1 MQKKNRISH
10 EEEIKLCRQAQLH
23 DHTSKY
29 AMTKMVNANIGLVE
43 KIANKLYIKN
53 DQYSFDD
60 LYQEGVFGLI
70 RGVNKFDPSVGCRFS
85 TYSYYWIYSYI
96 MRYCENNLG
105 KIRIP
110 THLREKMRKQ
120 KDNKTEL
127 DRLKSK
133 VPSVVS
139 LNTLVGESLSFDS
152 VVTYTENISFDDE
165 MDNVL
170 DVMGEVLDE
179 REYQVLCSRFGLGGE
194 KPLSQREC
202 AKLHNVTHG
211 AIYLIE
217 KKSIKKIKHHMGYK

>member
-127 DRLKSK
+127 DKLKSK

-139 LNTLVGESLSFDS
+139 LNTLVGESLSLDN

-165 MDNVL
+165 MEHVL
-170 DVMGEVLDE
+170 VVMDEVLDE
-179 REYQVLCSRFGLGGE
+179 REHQVLCSRFGLGGE

-217 KKSIKKIKHHMGYK
+217 KKSIKKIKQYMSL

>member
-10 EEEIKLCRQAQLH
+10 EEEIKLCRQAQLR

-43 KIANKLYIKN
+43 KLANKLYIKN

-127 DRLKSK
+127 ERLKSK

-139 LNTLVGESLSFDS
+139 LNTLVGESLSLDN

-165 MDNVL
+165 MEHVL
-170 DVMGEVLDE
+170 VVMDEVLDE
-179 REYQVLCSRFGLGGE
+179 REHQVLCSRFGLGGE

-217 KKSIKKIKHHMGYK
+217 KKSIRKIKQYLSL

>member
-10 EEEIKLCRQAQLH
+10 EEEIKLCRQAQLQ

-29 AMTKMVNANIGLVE
+29 AMTKMVSANIGLVE
-43 KIANKLYIKN
+43 KLANKLYIKN

-127 DRLKSK
+127 DKLKSK

-139 LNTLVGESLSFDS
+139 LNTIVGESLPLDN

-165 MDNVL
+165 MEHVL
-170 DVMGEVLDE
+170 VVMNEVLDE
-179 REYQVLCSRFGLGGE
+179 REHQVLCSRFGIGGE

-217 KKSIKKIKHHMGYK
+217 KRSIKKIKHHMGYK

>member
-10 EEEIKLCRQAQLH
+10 EEEIKLCRQAQLR

-29 AMTKMVNANIGLVE
+29 AMTKMVSANIGLVE
-43 KIANKLYIKN
+43 KLANKLYIKN

>member
-29 AMTKMVNANIGLVE
+29 AMTKMVSANIGLVE
-43 KIANKLYIKN
+43 KLANKLYIKN

-120 KDNKTEL
+120 KDNKVEL

-139 LNTLVGESLSFDS
+139 LNTIVGESLSLDN

-165 MDNVL
+165 MEHVL
-170 DVMGEVLDE
+170 VVMNEVLDE
-179 REYQVLCSRFGLGGE
+179 REHQVLCSRFGIGGE

-217 KKSIKKIKHHMGYK
+217 KKSIKKIKQYLSL

>member
-43 KIANKLYIKN
+43 KLANKLYIKN

-120 KDNKTEL
+120 KDNKVEL

-139 LNTLVGESLSFDS
+139 LNTIVGESLSLDN

-165 MDNVL
+165 MEHVL
-170 DVMGEVLDE
+170 VVMDEVLDE
-179 REYQVLCSRFGLGGE
+179 REHQVLCSRFGIGGE

>member
-1 MQKKNRISH
+1 LQKKNRISH
-10 EEEIKLCRQAQLH
+10 EEEINLCRQAQIC
-23 DHTSKY
+23 DKASKF
-29 AMTKMVNANIGLVE
+29 AMTKMVNSNIGLVE

-53 DQYSFDD
+53 DQFSFDD

-70 RGVNKFDPSVGCRFS
+70 RAVNKFDPSVGCRFS

-120 KDNKTEL
+120 KDNKDEL
-127 DRLKSK
+127 DRLKAK
-133 VPSVVS
+133 LPSVVS
-139 LNTLVGESLSFDS
+139 LNTLVGESLSL
-152 VVTYTENISFDDE
+152 ENIATYNVSFDDD

-170 DVMGEVLDE
+170 DVMNQVLNE
-179 REYQVLCSRFGLGGE
+179 REHEIICSRFGVGGN

-202 AKLHNVTHG
+202 AKVHGVTHT

-217 KKSIKKIKHHMGYK
+217 KKSINKIKRHLGYK

>member
-120 KDNKTEL
+120 KDNKVEL

-139 LNTLVGESLSFDS
+139 LNTIVGESLSLDN
-152 VVTYTENISFDDE
+152 VATYTENISFDDE

-170 DVMGEVLDE
+170 DVMEQVLDE
-179 REYQVLCSRFGLGGE
+179 REHQVLCSRFGIGGE

-217 KKSIKKIKHHMGYK
+217 KKSIKKIKHHLGYK

>member
-10 EEEIKLCRQAQLH
+10 EEEIKLCRQAQLR

-43 KIANKLYIKN
+43 KLANKLYIKN

-120 KDNKTEL
+120 KDNKVEL
-127 DRLKSK
+127 DKLKSK

-139 LNTLVGESLSFDS
+139 LNTIVGESLSLDN

-165 MDNVL
+165 MEHVL
-170 DVMGEVLDE
+170 VVMDEVLDE
-179 REYQVLCSRFGLGGE
+179 REHQVLCSRFGLGGE

>member
-120 KDNKTEL
+120 KDNKVEL

-139 LNTLVGESLSFDS
+139 LNTLVGESLSLDN

-165 MDNVL
+165 MEHVL
-170 DVMGEVLDE
+170 VVMNEVLDE
-179 REYQVLCSRFGLGGE
+179 REHQVLCSRFGIGGE

>member
-10 EEEIKLCRQAQLH
+10 EEEIKLCRQAQLQ

-43 KIANKLYIKN
+43 KLANKLYIKN

-139 LNTLVGESLSFDS
+139 LNTLVGESLSLDN

-165 MDNVL
+165 MEHVL
-170 DVMGEVLDE
+170 VVMDEVLDE
-179 REYQVLCSRFGLGGE
+179 REHQVLCSRFGIGGE

-217 KKSIKKIKHHMGYK
+217 KKSIRKIKHHLGYK

>member
-10 EEEIKLCRQAQLH
+10 EEEIKLCRQAQLQ

-43 KIANKLYIKN
+43 KLANKLYIKN

-105 KIRIP
+105 KISIP
-110 THLREKMRKQ
+110 THLRDNMRKQ

-139 LNTLVGESLSFDS
+139 LNTLVGESLSLDN
-152 VVTYTENISFDDE
+152 VVSYTENISFDDE
-165 MDNVL
+165 MEHVL
-170 DVMGEVLDE
+170 VVMGEVLDE
-179 REYQVLCSRFGLGGE
+179 REHQVLCSRFGIGGE

-217 KKSIKKIKHHMGYK
+217 KKSIRKIKQYLSI

>member
-1 MQKKNRISH
+1 
-10 EEEIKLCRQAQLH
+10 
-23 DHTSKY
+23 
-29 AMTKMVNANIGLVE
+29 MTKMVNANIGLVE

-127 DRLKSK
+127 DKLKSK

-139 LNTLVGESLSFDS
+139 LNTLVGESLSLDN
-152 VVTYTENISFDDE
+152 VVTYTKNISFDEE
-165 MDNVL
+165 MEHVL
-170 DVMGEVLDE
+170 VVMDEVLDE
-179 REYQVLCSRFGLGGE
+179 REHQVLCSRFGLGGE

-217 KKSIKKIKHHMGYK
+217 KKSIKKIKHHLGYK

>member
-10 EEEIKLCRQAQLH
+10 EEEINLCRQAQIC
-23 DHTSKY
+23 DKTSKF
-29 AMTKMVNANIGLVE
+29 AMTKMVNSNIGLVE

-53 DQYSFDD
+53 DQFSFDD

-70 RGVNKFDPSVGCRFS
+70 RAVNKFDPSVGCRFS

-120 KDNKTEL
+120 KDNQDEL
-127 DRLKSK
+127 NKLKAK
-133 VPSVVS
+133 LPSVVS
-139 LNTLVGESLSFDS
+139 LNTLVGESLSLDN

-170 DVMGEVLDE
+170 DIMGEILNE
-179 REYQVLCSRFGLGGE
+179 REYGIICSRYGVGGNE
-194 KPLSQREC
+194 PLSQREC
-202 AKLHNVTHG
+202 AKVHGVTHT

-217 KKSIKKIKHHMGYK
+217 KKSIKKIKHHLGYK

>member
-10 EEEIKLCRQAQLH
+10 EEEIKLCRQAQLGGKE
-23 DHTSKY
+23 SQY
-29 AMTKMVNANIGLVE
+29 AVTKMVNANTGLVE

-53 DQYSFDD
+53 DQYSYDD

-70 RGVNKFDPSVGCRFS
+70 KAINKFDPSVGCRFS

-110 THLREKMRKQ
+110 THLREKIRKQ
-120 KDNKTEL
+120 KDNKSEL
-127 DRLKSK
+127 DKLKSK
-133 VPSVVS
+133 VPTVLS
-139 LNTLVGESLSFDS
+139 LNSLVGESLSLDN

-170 DVMGEVLDE
+170 DVMGKVLDE
-179 REYQVLCSRFGLGGE
+179 REYKVLVSRYGIDGE

>member
-10 EEEIKLCRQAQLH
+10 EEEIKLCRQAQLQ

-29 AMTKMVNANIGLVE
+29 AMTKMVSANIGLVE
-43 KIANKLYIKN
+43 KLANKLYIKN

-70 RGVNKFDPSVGCRFS
+70 RGVNKFDPAVGCRFS

-139 LNTLVGESLSFDS
+139 LNTIVGESLSLDN

-165 MDNVL
+165 MEHVL
-170 DVMGEVLDE
+170 VVMDEVLDE
-179 REYQVLCSRFGLGGE
+179 REHQVLCSRFGIGGE

>member
-10 EEEIKLCRQAQLH
+10 EEEIKLCRQAQLR

-127 DRLKSK
+127 DKLKSK

-139 LNTLVGESLSFDS
+139 LNTLVGESLSLDN
-152 VVTYTENISFDDE
+152 VVTYTENISFDEE
-165 MDNVL
+165 MEHVL
-170 DVMGEVLDE
+170 VVMDEVLDE
-179 REYQVLCSRFGLGGE
+179 REHQVLCSRFGIGGE

-217 KKSIKKIKHHMGYK
+217 KKSIKKIKHHLGYK

>member
-60 LYQEGVFGLI
+60 LYQEGMFGLI
-70 RGVNKFDPSVGCRFS
+70 RAVGKFDPAVGCRFS

-127 DRLKSK
+127 DKLKSK

-139 LNTLVGESLSFDS
+139 LNTLVGESLSLDN

-165 MDNVL
+165 MEHVLVVMDKVL
-170 DVMGEVLDE
+170 DK
-179 REYQVLCSRFGLGGE
+179 REHQVLCSRFGIGGE

-217 KKSIKKIKHHMGYK
+217 KKSIRKIKHHLGYK

>member
-1 MQKKNRISH
+1 LQKKNRISH
-10 EEEIKLCRQAQLH
+10 EEEIKLCRQAQLR

-120 KDNKTEL
+120 KDNKVEL

-139 LNTLVGESLSFDS
+139 LNTIVGESLSLDN
-152 VVTYTENISFDDE
+152 VATYTENISFDDE

-170 DVMGEVLDE
+170 DVMDQVLDE
-179 REYQVLCSRFGLGGE
+179 REHQVLCSRFGIGGE

-217 KKSIKKIKHHMGYK
+217 KKSIKKIKHHLGYK

>member
-1 MQKKNRISH
+1 
-10 EEEIKLCRQAQLH
+10 
-23 DHTSKY
+23 
-29 AMTKMVNANIGLVE
+29 MTKMVNANIGLVE
-43 KIANKLYIKN
+43 KLANKLYIKN

-217 KKSIKKIKHHMGYK
+217 KKSIRKIKHHMGYK

>member
-1 MQKKNRISH
+1 
-10 EEEIKLCRQAQLH
+10 
-23 DHTSKY
+23 
-29 AMTKMVNANIGLVE
+29 MTKMVNANIGLVE

-120 KDNKTEL
+120 KDNKVEL
-127 DRLKSK
+127 DKLKSK

-139 LNTLVGESLSFDS
+139 LNTLVGESLSLDN
-152 VVTYTENISFDDE
+152 VVTYTENISFDEE
-165 MDNVL
+165 MEHVL
-170 DVMGEVLDE
+170 VVMDEVLDE
-179 REYQVLCSRFGLGGE
+179 REHQVLCSRFGLGGE

-217 KKSIKKIKHHMGYK
+217 KKSIKKIKHHLGYK

>member
-43 KIANKLYIKN
+43 KLANKLYIKN

-127 DRLKSK
+127 DKLKSK

-139 LNTLVGESLSFDS
+139 LNTLVGESLSLDN

-165 MDNVL
+165 MEHVL
-170 DVMGEVLDE
+170 VVMDEVLDE
-179 REYQVLCSRFGLGGE
+179 REHQVLCSRFGIGGE

-217 KKSIKKIKHHMGYK
+217 KKSIRKIKQYLSI

>member
-10 EEEIKLCRQAQLH
+10 EEEIKLCRQAQLQ

-29 AMTKMVNANIGLVE
+29 AMTKMVSANIGLVE
-43 KIANKLYIKN
+43 KLANKLYIKN

-120 KDNKTEL
+120 KDNKVEL
-127 DRLKSK
+127 DKLKSK

-139 LNTLVGESLSFDS
+139 LNTIVGESLSLDN

-165 MDNVL
+165 MEHVL
-170 DVMGEVLDE
+170 VVMGEVLDE
-179 REYQVLCSRFGLGGE
+179 REHQVLCSRFGIGGE

-217 KKSIKKIKHHMGYK
+217 KKSIKKIKHYMGYK

>member
-10 EEEIKLCRQAQLH
+10 EEEIKLCRQAQLQ

-127 DRLKSK
+127 DKLKSK

-139 LNTLVGESLSFDS
+139 LNTLVGESLSLDN

-165 MDNVL
+165 MEHVL
-170 DVMGEVLDE
+170 VVMDEVLDE
-179 REYQVLCSRFGLGGE
+179 REHQVLCSRFGIGGE

-217 KKSIKKIKHHMGYK
+217 KKSIKKIKHHLGYK

>member
-43 KIANKLYIKN
+43 KLANKLYIKN

-120 KDNKTEL
+120 KDNKVEL

-139 LNTLVGESLSFDS
+139 LNTLVGESLSLDN
-152 VVTYTENISFDDE
+152 VVSYTENISFDDE
-165 MDNVL
+165 MEHVL
-170 DVMGEVLDE
+170 VVMDEVLDE
-179 REYQVLCSRFGLGGE
+179 REHQVLCSRFGIGGE

-217 KKSIKKIKHHMGYK
+217 KKSIRKIKQYMSL

>member
-10 EEEIKLCRQAQLH
+10 EEEINLCRQAQIC
-23 DHTSKY
+23 DKTSKF
-29 AMTKMVNANIGLVE
+29 AMTKMVNSNIGLVE

-53 DQYSFDD
+53 DQFSFDD

-70 RGVNKFDPSVGCRFS
+70 RAVNKFDPTVGCRFS

-120 KDNKTEL
+120 KDNQDEL
-127 DRLKSK
+127 NKLKAK
-133 VPSVVS
+133 LPSVVS
-139 LNTLVGESLSFDS
+139 LNTLVGESLSLDN

-170 DVMGEVLDE
+170 DIMGEILNE
-179 REYQVLCSRFGLGGE
+179 REYGIICSRYGVGGNE
-194 KPLSQREC
+194 PLSQREC
-202 AKLHNVTHG
+202 AKVHGVTHT

-217 KKSIKKIKHHMGYK
+217 KKSIKKIKHHLGYK

>member
-10 EEEIKLCRQAQLH
+10 EEEIKLCRQAQLQ

-43 KIANKLYIKN
+43 KLANKLYIKN

-127 DRLKSK
+127 DKLKSK

-139 LNTLVGESLSFDS
+139 LNTLVGESLSLDN

-165 MDNVL
+165 MEHVL
-170 DVMGEVLDE
+170 VVMDEVLDE
-179 REYQVLCSRFGLGGE
+179 REHQVLCSRFGIGGE

-217 KKSIKKIKHHMGYK
+217 KKSIRKIKQYMSL

>member
-1 MQKKNRISH
+1 
-10 EEEIKLCRQAQLH
+10 
-23 DHTSKY
+23 
-29 AMTKMVNANIGLVE
+29 MTKMVNANIGLVE

-60 LYQEGVFGLI
+60 LYQEGVLGLI
-70 RGVNKFDPSVGCRFS
+70 RGVNRFDPSVGCRFS

-110 THLREKMRKQ
+110 THLRDKMRKQ
-120 KDNKTEL
+120 KDNKIEL
-127 DRLKSK
+127 DKLKSK

-139 LNTLVGESLSFDS
+139 LNTLVGESLSLDN

-165 MDNVL
+165 MEHVL
-170 DVMGEVLDE
+170 VVMDEVLDE
-179 REYQVLCSRFGLGGE
+179 REHQVLCSRFGIGGE

-217 KKSIKKIKHHMGYK
+217 KKSIKKIKHHLGYK

>member
-10 EEEIKLCRQAQLH
+10 EEEIKLCRQAQLR
-23 DHTSKY
+23 DKTSKY
-29 AMTKMVNANIGLVE
+29 AMTKMVNSNIGLVE

-70 RGVNKFDPSVGCRFS
+70 KSVNKFDPSVGCRFS
-85 TYSYYWIYSYI
+85 TYSYYWIYSYV

-120 KDNKTEL
+120 KDNKEEL
-127 DRLKSK
+127 DKLKSK

-139 LNTLVGESLSFDS
+139 LNALVGESLSLDN

-165 MDNVL
+165 MDNML
-170 DVMGEVLDE
+170 EVMNEILNEREREVL
-179 REYQVLCSRFGLGGE
+179 YSRFGVGGN

-202 AKLHNVTHG
+202 AKQYGVTHT

-217 KKSIKKIKHHMGYK
+217 KKSINKIKRHLGYK

>member
-23 DHTSKY
+23 DHTSQY

-43 KIANKLYIKN
+43 KLANKLYIKN

-120 KDNKTEL
+120 KDNKVEL
-127 DRLKSK
+127 DKLKSK

-139 LNTLVGESLSFDS
+139 LNTIVGESLSLDN

-165 MDNVL
+165 MEHVL
-170 DVMGEVLDE
+170 VVMDEVLDE
-179 REYQVLCSRFGLGGE
+179 REHQVLCSRFGIGGE

-217 KKSIKKIKHHMGYK
+217 KKSIKKIKQHMGYK

>member
-10 EEEIKLCRQAQLH
+10 EEEIKLCRQAQLR

-127 DRLKSK
+127 DKLKSK

-139 LNTLVGESLSFDS
+139 LNTLVGESLSLDN

-165 MDNVL
+165 MEHVL
-170 DVMGEVLDE
+170 VVMDEVLDE
-179 REYQVLCSRFGLGGE
+179 REHQVLCSRFGIGGE

-217 KKSIKKIKHHMGYK
+217 KKSIKKIKQYMSL

>member
-10 EEEIKLCRQAQLH
+10 EEEIKLCRQAQLR

-127 DRLKSK
+127 DKLKSK

-139 LNTLVGESLSFDS
+139 LNTLVGESLSLDN
-152 VVTYTENISFDDE
+152 VVNYTENISFDDE
-165 MDNVL
+165 MEHVL
-170 DVMGEVLDE
+170 VVMDEVLDE
-179 REYQVLCSRFGLGGE
+179 REHQVLCSRFGLGGE

-217 KKSIKKIKHHMGYK
+217 KKSIKKIKHHLGYK

>member
-1 MQKKNRISH
+1 
-10 EEEIKLCRQAQLH
+10 
-23 DHTSKY
+23 
-29 AMTKMVNANIGLVE
+29 MTKMVNANIGLVE
-43 KIANKLYIKN
+43 KLANKLYIKN

-120 KDNKTEL
+120 KDNKVEL

-139 LNTLVGESLSFDS
+139 LNTIVGESLSLDN

-165 MDNVL
+165 MEHVL
-170 DVMGEVLDE
+170 VVMDEVLDE
-179 REYQVLCSRFGLGGE
+179 REHQVLCSRFGIGGE

>member
-43 KIANKLYIKN
+43 KLANKLYIKN

-120 KDNKTEL
+120 KDNKVEL

-139 LNTLVGESLSFDS
+139 LNTIVGESLSLDN

-170 DVMGEVLDE
+170 DVMDQVLDE
-179 REYQVLCSRFGLGGE
+179 REHQVLCSRFGIGGE

-217 KKSIKKIKHHMGYK
+217 KKSIKKIKHHLGYK

>member
-10 EEEIKLCRQAQLH
+10 EEEIKLCRQSQLK
-23 DHTSKY
+23 DKTSRF

-43 KIANKLYIKN
+43 KISNKLYINN

-70 RGVNKFDPSVGCRFS
+70 KAVNKFDPSVGCRFS
-85 TYSYYWIYSYI
+85 TYSYYWIYSYV

-120 KDNKTEL
+120 KDNKVEL
-127 DRLKSK
+127 DKLKSK

-139 LNTLVGESLSFDS
+139 LNTLVGESLSLDN
-152 VVTYTENISFDDE
+152 VATYTENISFDDE

-170 DVMGEVLDE
+170 EVMGEVLNE
-179 REYQVLCSRFGLGGE
+179 REREILCSRFGVGGN

-202 AKLHNVTHG
+202 AKLHGVTHT
-211 AIYLIE
+211 AIYMIE
-217 KKSIKKIKHHMGYK
+217 KKSINKIKRHLGYK

>member
-10 EEEIKLCRQAQLH
+10 EEEIKLCRQAQLQ

-29 AMTKMVNANIGLVE
+29 AMTKMVSANIGLVE
-43 KIANKLYIKN
+43 KLANKLYIKN

-139 LNTLVGESLSFDS
+139 LNTIVGESLSLDN

-165 MDNVL
+165 MEHVL
-170 DVMGEVLDE
+170 VVMDEVLDE
-179 REYQVLCSRFGLGGE
+179 REHQVLCSRFGIGGE

>member
-1 MQKKNRISH
+1 
-10 EEEIKLCRQAQLH
+10 
-23 DHTSKY
+23 
-29 AMTKMVNANIGLVE
+29 MTKMVNANIGLVE
-43 KIANKLYIKN
+43 KLANKLYIKN

-133 VPSVVS
+133 VPSVIS

-217 KKSIKKIKHHMGYK
+217 KKSIRKIKHHMGYK

>member
-43 KIANKLYIKN
+43 KLANKLYIKN

-120 KDNKTEL
+120 KDNKVEL

-139 LNTLVGESLSFDS
+139 LNTIVGESLSLDN

-165 MDNVL
+165 MEHVL
-170 DVMGEVLDE
+170 VVMDEVLDE
-179 REYQVLCSRFGLGGE
+179 REHQVLCSRFGIGGE

-217 KKSIKKIKHHMGYK
+217 KKSIRKIKQYMSL

>member
-10 EEEIKLCRQAQLH
+10 EEEINLCRQAQIC
-23 DHTSKY
+23 DKTSKF
-29 AMTKMVNANIGLVE
+29 AMTKMVNSNIGLVE

-53 DQYSFDD
+53 DQFSFDD

-120 KDNKTEL
+120 KDNQDEL
-127 DRLKSK
+127 NKLKAK
-133 VPSVVS
+133 LPSVVS
-139 LNTLVGESLSFDS
+139 LNTLVGESLSLDN

-170 DVMGEVLDE
+170 DIMGEILNE
-179 REYQVLCSRFGLGGE
+179 REYGIICSRYGVGGNE
-194 KPLSQREC
+194 PLSQREC
-202 AKLHNVTHG
+202 AKVHGVTHT

-217 KKSIKKIKHHMGYK
+217 KKSIKKIKHHLGYK